1 MARRSDHSREQLA
14 DMAVAAATALAER
27 DGLRG
32 VTARG
37 VAREIGYTVGTLYN
51 VFDNLD
57 DVLRHA
63 TGLPV
68 SIAEE
73 PLTCV
78 ALGTGRT
85 LEEMGTLKHVLNTAY

>member
-37 VAREIGYTVGTLYN
+37 IAREIGYTHLRLDSARFMHAAHRLYCSAG
-51 VFDNLD
+51 FEEID
-57 DVLRHA
+57 
-63 TGLPV
+63 PY
-68 SIAEE
+68 AESE
-73 PLTCV
+73 IPEQFQSNWIFMEREL
-78 ALGTGRT
+78 
-85 LEEMGTLKHVLNTAY
+85 